1 MMQKISDRIILTIFI
16 GSISAQIAN
25 IFGYLSRF
33 IHESTVVM
41 PEVALKTFT
50 RSYEIYSIL
59 GIIFG
64 NILTYTVGGI
74 FAFVYIMI
82 LDFTGWQHL
91 WLKSFVVTNGG
102 FMVGTSLAL
111 QLLGIAKETDLL
123 SIILFYLAH
132 ITFLT
137 VAAFLINRFGYFIEN
152 S

>member
-1 MMQKISDRIILTIFI
+1 MMQKISDRIILTIFT
-16 GSISAQIAN
+16 GSISALIAN
-25 IFGYLSRF
+25 IFGYLTRF
-33 IHESTVVM
+33 IHESTVIM
-41 PEVALKTFT
+41 PEVALKIFT
-50 RSYEIYSIL
+50 KSYEIYSIL

-64 NILTYTVGGI
+64 NLFSCTVGGI
-74 FAFVYIMI
+74 FALVYILV

-91 WLKSFVVTNGG
+91 WLKSFAVTNGG
-102 FMVGTSLAL
+102 FIIGTGLAL

-137 VAAFLINRFGYFIEN
+137 VAAFLIDRFGFFIEN